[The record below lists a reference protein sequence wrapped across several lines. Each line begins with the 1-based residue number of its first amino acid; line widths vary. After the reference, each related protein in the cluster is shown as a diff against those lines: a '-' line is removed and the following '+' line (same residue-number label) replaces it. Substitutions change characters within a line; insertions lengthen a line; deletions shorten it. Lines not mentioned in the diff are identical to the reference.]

1 MPMNQPCD
9 VCCILITQQMH
20 SMPCVVMQLINENQS
35 LIWALAHADVTMHR
49 PSDIPLISLTKTS
62 SLTLSLMYCYVFP
75 FRSFSLSILIF
86 FFSYSIC
93 FIRKSKVRPEE
104 DRRGK
109 CAIWK
114 TDFLVQN
121 NSTYQL
127 LGITHLGSGRS
138 RWEIKEIRLCG
149 DKKESNRFRFK
160 MTDNA

>member
-62 SLTLSLMYCYVFP
+62 SLMFSLMYCYVFP

-86 FFSYSIC
+86 FSPTVYASLENLKSGQKRIEEANVPSGKQISQSRTTAHINCLVLLIQDQVDPGGKSRKYAFVVIKKKAG
-93 FIRKSKVRPEE
+93 FILK
-104 DRRGK
+104 
-109 CAIWK
+109 
-114 TDFLVQN
+114 
-121 NSTYQL
+121 
-127 LGITHLGSGRS
+127 
-138 RWEIKEIRLCG
+138 
-149 DKKESNRFRFK
+149 
-160 MTDNA
+160 